1 VIQLARQRKY
11 LEGKEAKERSKNA
24 TITSGEDGE
33 NNTQEKEGYD
43 AQGKLI
49 EKKPP
54 LTDH

>member
-33 NNTQEKEGYD
+33 NNTQEKEVYD
-43 AQGKLI
+43 A
-49 EKKPP
+49 
-54 LTDH
+54 